1 MLRNRYEK
9 GCRIICTENTPAL
22 CRQTVRGG
30 RVTTSDITIE
40 ELQKRCAPGY
50 PKGPIVVSGAQHFA
64 DTTWSDF
71 AFRAARQEGLRI
83 TVRTGI
89 EAIQGGV
96 FFGKRLRA
104 LELNLLRPEGPARI
118 YVTVEACSNDAKLMA
133 WRCDLSGNN
142 AATNRQVDGL
152 MKAIGA
158 IATENTTKGATALL

>member
-1 MLRNRYEK
+1 M
-9 GCRIICTENTPAL
+9 
-22 CRQTVRGG
+22 
-30 RVTTSDITIE
+30 TTSDITIE

-50 PKGPIVVSGAQHFA
+50 PKGPIVVFGAQHFE

-71 AFRAARQEGLRI
+71 AFQAARQEGLCI

-142 AATNRQVDGL
+142 AATNKQVESL
-152 MKAIGA
+152 MKALGN
-158 IATENTTKGATALL
+158 IATECTAKVATTLP

>member
-1 MLRNRYEK
+1 M
-9 GCRIICTENTPAL
+9 
-22 CRQTVRGG
+22 
-30 RVTTSDITIE
+30 TTSDITIE

-50 PKGPIVVSGAQHFA
+50 PMGPIVVPGAQHFA

-83 TVRTGI
+83 TVRTGL
-89 EAIQGGV
+89 EAIKGGV

-118 YVTVEACSNDAKLMA
+118 YITVEACSNDAKLMA

-142 AATNRQVDGL
+142 AVTNKQVESF
-152 MKAIGA
+152 MKTIGD
-158 IATENTTKGATALL
+158 IATESTTKEATTLP